1 MRKKCKFMAI
11 TMTLI
16 KAIYHIDKE
25 PGLEAMYN
33 PDGVA
38 KLISF
43 SGISFVLV
51 YVSRGLLMS
60 PKIVDSKIIRTLS
73 LRVKTRAWNM
83 NVCNQKGVNHW
94 VSLLSAGNVHADN
107 G

>member
-1 MRKKCKFMAI
+1 MAI

-25 PGLEAMYN
+25 PGLESMYN

-51 YVSRGLLMS
+51 YVFSGGLLLS
-60 PKIVDSKIIRTLS
+60 PKSFDSKIIRTLS
-73 LRVKTRAWNM
+73 LRMKTRVWKM
-83 NVCNQKGVNHW
+83 NVGLRNQT
-94 VSLLSAGNVHADN
+94 VSIIGSHC
-107 G
+107 